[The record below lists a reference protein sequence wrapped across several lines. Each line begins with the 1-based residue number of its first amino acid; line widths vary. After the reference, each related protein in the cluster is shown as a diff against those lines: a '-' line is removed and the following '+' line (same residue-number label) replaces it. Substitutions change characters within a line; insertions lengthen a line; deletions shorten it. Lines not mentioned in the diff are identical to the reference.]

1 MMYLK
6 RYLHIVSLA
15 IVLSFS
21 SAKMIAQC
29 YPDKI
34 VTAAFATQG
43 ASPYI
48 DEVLWLTW
56 GSTNQQTYPYGRH
69 NQSLSVGSTSYAS
82 ISLGDGKYLCIEAE
96 ITSISGGAIKSYA
109 PGNWQGDYMDDLYN
123 IGGTGTNNQLIS
135 GISTSSSTPTITIK
149 CKASIDG
156 EPIRIPGLVIG
167 DAESL
172 NNSGEFIN
180 VTADGTWN
188 LVEVKKN
195 TSAGPY
201 NVRKEIVFAGGNPT
215 SSRTMK
221 FLIGNDNNTMAVS
234 FLKFNE
240 SAYNIVGPNP
250 DLSVTFSSTFRGGG
264 TTAIALGLLPP
275 AVDGGDAP
283 ISYGKPLHLIQKL
296 DFTSDNIVP
305 VNEGN
310 TSVTNI
316 NTTGYTP
323 GALVD
328 NLSLSHLGS
337 TIPDTENFS
346 QNSNDALGDD
356 TNGPA
361 GTNEEDAWP
370 AEYKR
375 FSYKANYMP
384 GNLITATIPYTA
396 EADSYITGWIDFDLD
411 GEFEANERQE
421 VFAPATGGVGGTAI
435 LEWQIPGFRR
445 PYSTFVRLRISKESN
460 ISSEQL
466 VNTGEVEDHK
476 MFILGPAVT
485 NPMLQSKANN
495 N

>member
-1 MMYLK
+1 MYFKKILNTVA
-6 RYLHIVSLA
+6 LALLLFVSTKT
-15 IVLSFS
+15 V
-21 SAKMIAQC
+21 AQC

-48 DEVLWLTW
+48 NEVLWLTW
-56 GSTNQQTYPYGRH
+56 GSTDQQLFPYGRH
-69 NQSLSVGSTSYAS
+69 NQTLSVGSTSYAS
-82 ISLGDGKYLCIEAE
+82 ISLGDGKYMCIEAE
-96 ITSISGGAIKSYA
+96 ITSISTGTIRSYA

-135 GISTSSSTPTITIK
+135 GISTTTNTPTITIK
-149 CKASIDG
+149 CKATIDG

-172 NNSGEFIN
+172 NSTGEFIN
-180 VTADGTWN
+180 VTADGTWT

-201 NVRKEIVFAGGNPT
+201 NVRKEIVFDGGNPT
-215 SSRTMK
+215 SNRTMK

-240 SAYNIVGPNP
+240 SAYNVVGPNP
-250 DLSVTFSSTFRGGG
+250 DLSINFSTTFRGGG

-283 ISYGKPLHLIQKL
+283 TSYGQPLHLIQKL
-296 DFTSDNIVP
+296 DFTTDNIVP

-316 NTTGYTP
+316 NTVSYTP

-328 NLSLSHLGS
+328 NLALSHIGS

-346 QNSNDALGDD
+346 QNSDDALGDD
-356 TNGPA
+356 NNGPA
-361 GTNEEDAWP
+361 GSNEEDAWP
-370 AEYKR
+370 AAYKR

-384 GNLITATIPYTA
+384 GNLITATIPYKSDT
-396 EADSYITGWIDFDLD
+396 DGYVTGWIDFDLN
-411 GEFEANERQE
+411 GEFDSSEKQE
-421 VFAPATGGVGGTAI
+421 VFAPATGGAPGSVI
-435 LEWQIPGFRR
+435 LEWQIPTFRK
-445 PYSTFVRLRISKESN
+445 PFSTFVRLRISEENN
-460 ISSEQL
+460 ISPVEL

-476 MFILGPAVT
+476 MFILGPVVT
-485 NPMLQSKANN
+485 NPMLHSKANN

>member
-1 MMYLK
+1 MYFKKNLNI
-6 RYLHIVSLA
+6 LGLA
-15 IVLSFS
+15 LMLSFS
-21 SAKMIAQC
+21 SSKMIAQC
-29 YPDKI
+29 YPGNI

-43 ASPYI
+43 QSPYI
-48 DEVLWLTW
+48 NEVLWLTW
-56 GSTNQQTYPYGRH
+56 GSTNQQAYPYGRH
-69 NQSLSVGSTSYAS
+69 DQTLSVGSTSYAS
-82 ISLGDGKYLCIEAE
+82 IPLGDGKYLCIDAE
-96 ITSISGGAIKSYA
+96 IISISAGAIKSYA

-123 IGGTGTNNQLIS
+123 IGGTGTNNKLIS

-180 VTADGTWN
+180 VTADGTWT

-195 TSAGPY
+195 IGAAAY

-215 SSRTMK
+215 SNRTMK
-221 FLIGNDNNTMAVS
+221 FLVGNDNNTMAVS

-240 SAYNIVGPNP
+240 SAYNVAGPNP
-250 DLSVTFSSTFRGGG
+250 DLSITFSSTFRGGG

-316 NTTGYTP
+316 NTVAYTP

-337 TIPDTENFS
+337 TIADTENFS

-356 TNGPA
+356 TNGSA
-361 GTNEEDAWP
+361 GANEEDAWP
-370 AEYKR
+370 AQYKR

-384 GNLITATIPYTA
+384 GNLITATIPYKSAT
-396 EADSYITGWIDFDLD
+396 DGYIAGWIDFDLD
-411 GEFEANERQE
+411 GEFDANEKQE
-421 VFAPATGGVGGTAI
+421 VFAPATGGAAGNIV

-445 PYSTFVRLRISKESN
+445 PYSTFVRLRISEQSN
-460 ISSEQL
+460 MGPEDLQ
-466 VNTGEVEDHK
+466 NTGEVEDHK